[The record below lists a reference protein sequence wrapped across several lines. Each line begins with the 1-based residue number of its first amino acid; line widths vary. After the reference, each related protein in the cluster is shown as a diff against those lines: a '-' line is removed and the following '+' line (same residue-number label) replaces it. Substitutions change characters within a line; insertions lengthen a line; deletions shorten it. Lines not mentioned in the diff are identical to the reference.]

1 MDQSA
6 YVFFGVGFLTSLILA
21 GEFYRRSS
29 QPKKSLRESEK
40 SEEALPM
47 LAIDPITAAVAAAS
61 ESANVCDAMK
71 MLGERLAGRY
81 NHVELNNSLYAFIE
95 KHKDHAIAA
104 AVLKSLS
111 VASSPSCAPSLL
123 LTPFRSALSTS

>member
-1 MDQSA
+1 MDRSA

-29 QPKKSLRESEK
+29 QPKKSVPESEK
-40 SEEALPM
+40 SEEALPV
-47 LAIDPITAAVAAAS
+47 AIDPITAAVAAAS

-81 NHVELNNSLYAFIE
+81 NHVELNNALYAFIE